1 MHVSNW
7 VWGGRCEYPD
17 VGNQGIW
24 VIRSG
29 HQDIIKPVRVSCW
42 GFFFPFFFLPF
53 FFFFELALEA
63 VEDNDDEEWS
73 ADNSKSLN
81 PSGEP

>member
-42 GFFFPFFFLPF
+42 GFFFPFFFLPARRSVAPF
-53 FFFFELALEA
+53 PVARFPA
-63 VEDNDDEEWS
+63 
-73 ADNSKSLN
+73 
-81 PSGEP
+81 SGQSRQSRP